1 MHGPIPDDRTLS
13 RRRGRRGGD
22 DFYKR
27 AFGAEERLRVPGPDR
42 TVMHAEILINGGLVM
57 LTDSAPHV
65 GFPAPAPGEKVP
77 VGIIMMVAWPKPED
91 VDAIHARARRGVQHR
106 AARRTVGGARFAAM
120 TDPYGQRWWLHALLA
135 GQPLRRR
142 PGHHRAT
149 PGAQLS
155 SD

>member
-1 MHGPIPDDRTLS
+1 MEESGPQAAGHAMTSYPTIVPYLAVADAAAAI
-13 RRRGRRGGD
+13 

-77 VGIIMMVAWPKPED
+77 VGIIMVAWPKPED
-91 VDAIHARARRGVQHR
+91 VDAIHARAVAAGAASNTEPRDEPWGR
-106 AARRTVGGARFAAM
+106 A
-120 TDPYGQRWWLHALLA
+120 
-135 GQPLRRR
+135 LRR
-142 PGHHRAT
+142 H
-149 PGAQLS
+149 
-155 SD
+155 D